1 MLIGDRRRDSDRQLL
16 YCGSMVVRDL
26 AGENRPVHVIKRDT
40 QLEILL
46 GNLTNAQS
54 NIPGY
59 RIVRP
64 QPGALLSPMIGDCE

>member
-16 YCGSMVVRDL
+16 YWGSMVVRDL

-40 QLEILL
+40 RLEILL
-46 GNLTNAQS
+46 GNLTNAQR
-54 NIPGY
+54 NTPGY

-64 QPGALLSPMIGDCE
+64 SQGRSSHR